1 MALDFTLLR
10 NMEDRTVFQSMGVLQ
25 ERLDPLIHAR
35 VRLGIVSALAAGETL
50 SFRDLKV
57 LLSTSD
63 GNLSRHAQKLEEAG
77 YIECIKSFQGRMPL
91 TEYRLTS
98 KGGKA
103 LLSYVEQMEHMLQV
117 ARSASDHGEGIAHE
131 TSPKHIEMT
140 MTTEEA

>member
-1 MALDFTLLR
+1 MGLGCISHGDMEGKIFFSSMRVLR
-10 NMEDRTVFQSMGVLQ
+10 KN
-25 ERLDPLIHAR
+25 LDPLIHAR

-63 GNLSRHAQKLEEAG
+63 GNLSRHAQKLEKAG
-77 YIECIKSFQGRMPL
+77 YIECIKSFQGRMPH

-98 KGGKA
+98 KGTEA

-117 ARSASDHGEGIAHE
+117 ARSVTIDEDDFSN
-131 TSPKHIEMT
+131 
-140 MTTEEA
+140 

>member
-1 MALDFTLLR
+1 
-10 NMEDRTVFQSMGVLQ
+10 MGVLQ

-63 GNLSRHAQKLEEAG
+63 GNLSRHAQKLEKAG

-91 TEYRLTS
+91 TEYRLTPE
-98 KGGKA
+98 GGEA
-103 LLSYVEQMEHMLQV
+103 LRSYVEQMEHMLQV
-117 ARSASDHGEGIAHE
+117 ARSATNSRGGHRHE
-131 TSPKHIEMT
+131 TSPQPIESDY
-140 MTTEEA
+140 EI